1 MSCLQQPLTYSAM
14 AVLRKEDKAFVS
26 EDRVSW
32 GKWEIQWLSERG
44 IIANRKAQGKDLK
57 VEETARPK
65 VSGE

>member
-14 AVLRKEDKAFVS
+14 AVLGKEDKDFVS

-32 GKWEIQWLSERG
+32 GKWEIQGLLERG
-44 IIANRKAQGKDLK
+44 IVAYRKAQGKGLRA
-57 VEETARPK
+57 EE